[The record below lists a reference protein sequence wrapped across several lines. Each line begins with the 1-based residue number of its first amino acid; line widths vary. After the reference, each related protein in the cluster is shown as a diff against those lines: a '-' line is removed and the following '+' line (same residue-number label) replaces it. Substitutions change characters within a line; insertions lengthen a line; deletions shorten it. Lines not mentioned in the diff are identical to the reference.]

1 MVTGVKQLGGR
12 QGGGTEGALLG
23 KVSGARRAGGR
34 PCQLSLCC
42 SGGEGG
48 KEEATAS
55 ERIQSEA
62 AEASEPWLIC
72 ASCEP
77 LFNVPIILL
86 EQGRKSH

>member
-42 SGGEGG
+42 SGGGRGEGRG
-48 KEEATAS
+48 DSKRANS
-55 ERIQSEA
+55 KGS
-62 AEASEPWLIC
+62 
-72 ASCEP
+72 
-77 LFNVPIILL
+77 
-86 EQGRKSH
+86 G